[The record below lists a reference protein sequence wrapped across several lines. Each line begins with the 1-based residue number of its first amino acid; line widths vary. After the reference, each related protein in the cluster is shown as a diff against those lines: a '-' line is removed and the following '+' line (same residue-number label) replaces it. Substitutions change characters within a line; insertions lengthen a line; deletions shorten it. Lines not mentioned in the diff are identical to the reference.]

1 MNSSLERKKERK
13 KEREKERK
21 KEGKKE
27 REIER
32 EKEIEKERKN
42 EKKKERT
49 SHASMPDSTSMAR
62 SKSRSGLEYFI
73 EHVVLYDS
81 RSESIPKGMLE
92 HRPHCLDAGG
102 LICHQNPFF
111 GQRPRR
117 EPEGMKS
124 CRIQGESVRPSVSP
138 SVRTSPPR
146 PFRGMAQATQSWSYQ
161 LRASH

>member
-1 MNSSLERKKERK
+1 
-13 KEREKERK
+13 
-21 KEGKKE
+21 
-27 REIER
+27 
-32 EKEIEKERKN
+32 
-42 EKKKERT
+42 
-49 SHASMPDSTSMAR
+49 MPDSTSMAR

-117 EPEGMKS
+117 EPEGTKS
-124 CRIQGESVRPSVSP
+124 CRIQGESLCLYIH
-138 SVRTSPPR
+138 TSACPHVPR
-146 PFRGMAQATQSWSYQ
+146 PPKAGPPQRLAQAS
-161 LRASH
+161 LRWMYRRTNGQTDGRTDGRMYGRTHIKRQTSIIIISAQ